1 MPRQTYRK
9 LTELV
14 REAREGLRVKMEEPG
29 GEVYR
34 KLFSRDLESL
44 NELTVAL
51 EKYRSVFFKTIGIKD
66 GGHTSGQ
73 GKGTHL
79 FQRNVPDGM
88 SPTNEEE
95 QEEPGVV
102 EAAGH
107 PEIFN
112 EEEEDEWGRVVGEF
126 SRLPKG
132 GTIYN
137 PAGDDIFVPEIWVRN
152 LSIEHRDVVSA
163 VPLGTLDQDVQLY
176 EFAVLERLGMGAT
189 SNRVSIVGPV
199 YRHGPDWF
207 VYSEEEGTVISL
219 KPKEVRTLGLTEG
232 DTVEVAYPRGE
243 LSQARIAWKYDHTPY
258 RDEIRERARR
268 EKADKPGQ
276 IVDIGDPLLSGRAV
290 LVIGGDLYKDAFRQ
304 NFTRRGAEFL
314 WESGFQGGEGKN
326 IESKVRASDVV
337 VIVTEMMS
345 HRIPN
350 IEAMCK
356 KHGKPYVYAPSK
368 GSTGAVRECQK
379 VLAKAAPGSR

>member
-9 LTELV
+9 LTEYV
-14 REAREGLRVKMEEPG
+14 KEARESLLAKMEEPG
-29 GEVYR
+29 GDVYR
-34 KLFSRDLESL
+34 KLFSGDLNAL
-44 NELTVAL
+44 GELAGAL
-51 EKYRSVFFKTIGIKD
+51 EKYRPVFFKTLGI
-66 GGHTSGQ
+66 
-73 GKGTHL
+73 
-79 FQRNVPDGM
+79 
-88 SPTNEEE
+88 NEAD
-95 QEEPGVV
+95 QEETDLIGGPG
-102 EAAGH
+102 EAAVHRGTVS
-107 PEIFN
+107 
-112 EEEEDEWGRVVGEF
+112 EEEEDELGRVVGEF

-137 PAGDDIFVPEIWVRN
+137 PAGDDIFVPEVWVRN
-152 LSIEHRDVVSA
+152 LRMEHRDLVSA
-163 VPLGTLDQDVQLY
+163 VPLGALDQDVQLY
-176 EFAVLERLGMGAT
+176 EFAVLERQGMGET
-189 SNRVSIVGPV
+189 GNRASVVGPV

-219 KPKEVRTLGLTEG
+219 KPKEVRALGLREG

-243 LSQARIAWKYDHTPY
+243 LSQARIAWKYDDTPY
-258 RDEIRERARR
+258 RDEIREKARR
-268 EKADKPGQ
+268 EKVAKSGQ
-276 IVDIGDPLLSGRAV
+276 EVDIGDPLLSGKAV

-356 KHGKPYVYAPSK
+356 KHGKPHVYAPSK

-379 VLAKAAPGSR
+379 VLARPLPGAR